1 MLIYFLV
8 KVSFTN
14 LKFQGDPDQP
24 TLPLLRLRIEHESE
38 QKFSS
43 SSRDLNVVLALE
55 NRVANPDDVVKLVRK
70 RTALD
75 KIKADV
81 DEEAWDAVFNMD
93 VSR

>member
-1 MLIYFLV
+1 MNY
-8 KVSFTN
+8 
-14 LKFQGDPDQP
+14 LKFKGDPDQP

-43 SSRDLNVVLALE
+43 SSRDLNVLLALE
-55 NRVANPDDVVKLVRK
+55 KRVANPDDVVKLVRK